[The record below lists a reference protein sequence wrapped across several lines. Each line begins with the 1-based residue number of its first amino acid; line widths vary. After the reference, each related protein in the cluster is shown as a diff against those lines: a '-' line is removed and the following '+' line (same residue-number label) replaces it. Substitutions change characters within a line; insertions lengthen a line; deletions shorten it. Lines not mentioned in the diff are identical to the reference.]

1 MSDGYVVKK
10 ALNNNV
16 IIATDSSKEEV
27 VVIGKGIG
35 FGRKVN
41 DFIARESVEKIF
53 ILKNEQE
60 KEQYKMLM
68 GHVSEKLVEFMNE
81 VISYIQESVDRPLN
95 ERIHIALTDHIAF
108 AIKRIKTGMAISNP
122 FLVETKSLYPEEYKI
137 ATVVVNMIRE
147 KLNLHLPEGEI
158 GFIALHIY
166 SAVADQTFTE
176 VNMHS
181 RFISEIV
188 EVIEEELG
196 MQLKRDSIHY
206 LRFVRHLLFTI
217 QRLKTGEMVEEPT
230 KLADLLKEEYPAS
243 YALAWKVMKIL
254 QNRLQ
259 MEVPEAEAV
268 YLTMH
273 LQRFVTS
280 RQE

>member
-1 MSDGYVVKK
+1 MKDGYVVKK
-10 ALNNNV
+10 ILNNNV
-16 IIATDSSKEEV
+16 IIATDASKEEV

-35 FGRKVN
+35 FGRKAS
-41 DFIARESVEKIF
+41 DFITRESVEKTF

-68 GHVSEKLVEFMNE
+68 GHVSEKLVELMNE
-81 VISYIQESVDRPLN
+81 IISYIQDSVDKPLN

-122 FLVETKSLYPEEYKI
+122 FLVETQSLYPDEYKI
-137 ATVVVNMIRE
+137 ATHVVHMIRE
-147 KLNLHLPEGEI
+147 RLNLHLPEGEI
-158 GFIALHIY
+158 GFITLHIY
-166 SAVADQTFTE
+166 SAIADQTFTE
-176 VNMHS
+176 VNKHS
-181 RFISEIV
+181 RFIAEVVEI
-188 EVIEEELG
+188 IEQDLEME
-196 MQLKRDSIHY
+196 LKRDSIHY

-217 QRLKTGEMVEEPT
+217 QRLKTGEMVEEPM
-230 KLADLLKEEYPAS
+230 KLGDLLKEEYPAS

-259 MEVPEAEAV
+259 MDVPEAEAV

-280 RQE
+280 RQ